1 MLLVL
6 RKESLCGLE
15 LEQSQTQL
23 QILERLV
30 EMNSAA
36 QNKVHITRE
45 FSDIKEITFFPGFCE
60 EQATYYLRLKNFS

>member
-36 QNKVHITRE
+36 QNKVHITR
-45 FSDIKEITFFPGFCE
+45 
-60 EQATYYLRLKNFS
+60 

>member
-6 RKESLCGLE
+6 KKESLWGLE

-30 EMNSAA
+30 EMKSAA
-36 QNKVHITRE
+36 EKQ
-45 FSDIKEITFFPGFCE
+45 S
-60 EQATYYLRLKNFS
+60 A

>member
-6 RKESLCGLE
+6 RKESLCGLV

-36 QNKVHITRE
+36 QKQSAYNSIVFR
-45 FSDIKEITFFPGFCE
+45 
-60 EQATYYLRLKNFS
+60 Y